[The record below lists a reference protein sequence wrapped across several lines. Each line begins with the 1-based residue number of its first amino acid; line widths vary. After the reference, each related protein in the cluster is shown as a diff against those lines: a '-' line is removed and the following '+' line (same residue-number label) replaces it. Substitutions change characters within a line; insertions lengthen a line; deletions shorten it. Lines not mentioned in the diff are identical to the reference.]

1 MIVAKEHRNMS
12 SKLTIDNL
20 KRIVLEEKAKM
31 KKAGIIPVE
40 KTETVKDAWSGG
52 DNLVNKIDYIKALK
66 IEEAKLRRK
75 ADKISKARA
84 AIKSRLVKEL

>member
-1 MIVAKEHRNMS
+1 MIVAKEQVDMS
-12 SKLTIDNL
+12 SKLTIKNL

-31 KKAGIIPVE
+31 KKAGIIPVD
-40 KTETVKDAWSGG
+40 KTETVKDAWAGG

-66 IEEAKLRRK
+66 IEETKLRNK

-84 AIKSRLVKEL
+84 EIKKRLVKEL

>member
-1 MIVAKEHRNMS
+1 MS

-40 KTETVKDAWSGG
+40 KTENS
-52 DNLVNKIDYIKALK
+52 
-66 IEEAKLRRK
+66 
-75 ADKISKARA
+75 
-84 AIKSRLVKEL
+84 

>member
-1 MIVAKEHRNMS
+1 MIVAKEQVDMS
-12 SKLTIDNL
+12 SKLTIRNL

-66 IEEAKLRRK
+66 IEETKLRRQ
-75 ADKISKARA
+75 AEKISKARA
-84 AIKSRLVKEL
+84 AIKRKLVKEL

>member
-1 MIVAKEHRNMS
+1 MIVTKEQEVMS
-12 SKLTIDNL
+12 SKLTLKNL

-31 KKAGIIPVE
+31 KKAGIIPVD

-52 DNLVNKIDYIKALK
+52 ENLVNKIDYIKALK

-75 ADKISKARA
+75 AAKISKARE
-84 AIKSRLVKEL
+84 AIKRKLVKEI